1 MMVAFELK
9 KTLSE
14 FDALVD
20 WDELGWWFA
29 FFMRKQEL
37 EAKSSAEARR
47 RSKRRGG

>member
-1 MMVAFELK
+1 MMVAYELK

-29 FFMRKQEL
+29 FFMRKAQL
-37 EAKSSAEARR
+37 EEKAAADARR
-47 RSKRRGG
+47 RSRGRRS